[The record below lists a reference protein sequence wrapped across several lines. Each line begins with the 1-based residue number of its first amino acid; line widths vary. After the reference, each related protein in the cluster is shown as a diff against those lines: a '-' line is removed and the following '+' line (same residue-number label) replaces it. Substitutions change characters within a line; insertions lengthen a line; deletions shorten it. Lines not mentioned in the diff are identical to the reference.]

1 MGKWTEAALSWRLPY
16 GILPRTKRSP
26 RINSMTSSRML
37 KTAEMRDLNLI
48 KAMENKIAEKNQRL
62 VELQKGLD
70 KWEAAHRRSL
80 EFQEKFPEAERKA
93 LSLRMNKYKKNIG
106 LTSADHPESFAAET
120 ERFFASEQA
129 KLDNLESL
137 ISDANQRLRKAR
149 RLARQSKQLLS
160 ALKLPEF
167 KADMLSLNFSTSFE
181 IDTKVFAALKNV
193 EFHKDKIAAIEEQT
207 NHMKQE
213 IKALLPRRPSM
224 KTVKPQKQ
232 NISVRCSTEMTGVT
246 SYESARMHAAFKA
259 TNEAFRFAKSAPDR
273 LRLKISAIN
282 ENLTTARSHVLKLR
296 KKTKQPRNTSSPREL
311 SKISMKDVFEERT
324 SRLGL
329 LKDSIKQTEE
339 DIKTVLTDLPPDI
352 RTKSPD
358 GLMRWR
364 DNLLRLKAKNGEE
377 YKEKIQKATIQLND
391 FKVMCRMNQQRRQ
404 NKAELV

>member
-1 MGKWTEAALSWRLPY
+1 MQ
-16 GILPRTKRSP
+16 
-26 RINSMTSSRML
+26 
-37 KTAEMRDLNLI
+37 DLNLI

-70 KWEAAHRRSL
+70 KWEAAHRRSQ

-106 LTSADHPESFAAET
+106 FTSADHPESFVAET
-120 ERFFASEQA
+120 KRFFASEQA

-137 ISDANQRLRKAR
+137 ISAANQRLMKAR
-149 RLARQSKQLLS
+149 RFARRSKQLLS

-167 KADMLSLNFSTSFE
+167 KADMLSLSFSSSFE
-181 IDTKVFAALKNV
+181 IDTKIFAALKNV
-193 EFHKDKIAAIEEQT
+193 EFHKDEIASIEEQT
-207 NHMKQE
+207 NHMRQE

-224 KTVKPQKQ
+224 KTVKPRKQ
-232 NISVRCSTEMTGVT
+232 NISVKCSPEMTGVT

-259 TNEAFRFAKSAPDR
+259 ANEAFRFAKSSPDR
-273 LRLKISAIN
+273 LQLKISAIN
-282 ENLTTARSHVLKLR
+282 ENLTSARSHLLKLR
-296 KKTKQPRNTSSPREL
+296 KKTKQPHNACSPREIA
-311 SKISMKDVFEERT
+311 KISMKDVFKERT
-324 SRLGL
+324 SRLVL

-364 DNLLRLKAKNGEE
+364 DNLLRLKVKNGEE

-404 NKAELV
+404 NQA